1 MNKVITIPLLLT
13 VLLTLSACAV
23 GPDYREPT
31 MEPAR
36 IDRASSEDFDRS
48 RFQAA
53 WWRQFEDPTLDALV
67 SQALAENRELRIAF
81 SRLRAARSIRDD
93 DANDR
98 FPTVTAGA
106 SAEYGEAQQPGFSE
120 QRSNIERY
128 DLGLDMA
135 WELDLFGRIQR
146 RIEAS
151 EAQTEA
157 AEAELYQLQVSL
169 IAELVTAYGELR
181 GAQLRERI
189 ARENLGYQRNSHLLT
204 EQLRD
209 AGMGSELDVLRADAR
224 LAATEASLPQLQ
236 ATQTRA
242 TNRIA
247 TLLGQR
253 ADQLSVDLS
262 PRDLPAVAKALP
274 IGDPSEL
281 LRRRP
286 DIRAAERQLAA
297 ATANVGVAT
306 ADLFPR
312 VSIRGFA
319 GFLSGEFSSLVAGRN
334 EAWEVSPSISWAAFD
349 MGSVPRVS
357 LSGFLGFIA
366 GRGSQIGS
374 SAAEAWGLAPSIS
387 WAAFDMG
394 SVRARLRGA
403 EADADGA
410 LAAYE
415 QQVLLALE
423 ESENAFSDYARAQQ
437 RLLSLLR
444 QSGASRAAARQ
455 AEIRY
460 REGTVDFL
468 VLLDAERERLAA
480 EDAQAQAEIDVYR
493 GVVALYKA
501 LGGGWQLSNG

>member
-1 MNKVITIPLLLT
+1 MKRLISTSLALVAILA
-13 VLLTLSACAV
+13 LSACAV
-23 GPDYREPT
+23 GPDYRAPNT
-31 MEPAR
+31 EPAQ
-36 IDRASSEDFDRS
+36 IERADTADFDRS

-53 WWRQFEDPTLDALV
+53 WWRQFEDPALDALV

-81 SRLRAARSIRDD
+81 SRLRAARAIRDD

-106 SAEYGEAQQPGFSE
+106 SAEYGKAQQPGFSE
-120 QRSNIERY
+120 ERSNIERY

-135 WELDLFGRIQR
+135 WELDLFGRVQR

-169 IAELVTAYGELR
+169 IAELVDAYGALR

-189 ARENLGYQRNSHLLT
+189 ARENLGYQRDSYQLT
-204 EQLRD
+204 EQLRE
-209 AGMGSELDVLRADAR
+209 AGVGSELDVLRADAR
-224 LAATEASLPQLQ
+224 LAAIEATLPQLQ

-253 ADQLSVDLS
+253 ADQLSINLS
-262 PRDLPAVAKALP
+262 PRDLPAVTKALP
-274 IGDPSEL
+274 IGDPTEL

-312 VSIRGFA
+312 VS
-319 GFLSGEFSSLVAGRN
+319 
-334 EAWEVSPSISWAAFD
+334 
-349 MGSVPRVS
+349 

-374 SAAEAWGLAPSIS
+374 SAAEAWGVTPSIS

-403 EADADGA
+403 EADAEAA
-410 LAAYE
+410 LASYE

-444 QSGASRAAARQ
+444 QSSASRAAARQ

-460 REGTVDFL
+460 REGTADFL

-480 EDAQAQAEIDVYR
+480 EDAQAQAEVDVYR

-501 LGGGWQLSNG
+501 MGGGWQLDG

>member
-1 MNKVITIPLLLT
+1 MKAVISTPLLLAAAIA
-13 VLLTLSACAV
+13 LSACAV
-23 GPDYREPT
+23 GPDYRAPDVA
-31 MEPAR
+31 PAH
-36 IDRASSEDFDRS
+36 IERAAATGFDQS

-53 WWRQFEDPTLDALV
+53 WWRQFDDPTLDALV
-67 SQALAENRELRIAF
+67 GEALSENRELRIAF
-81 SRLRAARSIRDD
+81 ARLRAARSIRDD
-93 DANDR
+93 VTNDR

-106 SAEYGEAQQPGFSE
+106 GAEYGEAQQPGFGE
-120 QRSNIERY
+120 ERSSIERY

-135 WELDLFGRIQR
+135 WELDLFGRVQR

-151 EAQTEA
+151 EAQSEA

-169 IAELVTAYGELR
+169 IAELVDAYGQLR

-189 ARENLGYQRNSHLLT
+189 ARENLENQRNSHRLT

-209 AGMGSELDVLRADAR
+209 AGVGNELDVLRADAR
-224 LAATEASLPQLQ
+224 LAATQASLPQLQ
-236 ATQTRA
+236 AQQTRA

-253 ADQLSVDLS
+253 ADTLSVDLT
-262 PRDLPAVAKALP
+262 PRELPAIAKALP
-274 IGDPSEL
+274 IGDPTEL

-286 DIRAAERQLAA
+286 DILAAERQLAA

-312 VSIRGFA
+312 VS
-319 GFLSGEFSSLVAGRN
+319 
-334 EAWEVSPSISWAAFD
+334 
-349 MGSVPRVS
+349 

-374 SAAEAWGLAPSIS
+374 SAAQAWGVAPSIT

-403 EADADGA
+403 EADAEGA
-410 LAAYE
+410 LASYE

-423 ESENAFSDYARAQQ
+423 ESENAFSDYARAQE
-437 RLLSLLR
+437 RLLALLR
-444 QSGASRAAARQ
+444 QSSASRAAAEQ
-455 AEIRY
+455 AAVRY
-460 REGTVDFL
+460 RDGTVDFL

-480 EDAQAQAEIDVYR
+480 EDAQAQAEVEVYR
-493 GVVALYKA
+493 GVVGLYKA
-501 LGGGWQLSNG
+501 LGGGWQLASN

>member
-1 MNKVITIPLLLT
+1 MKAVISTPLLLAAA
-13 VLLTLSACAV
+13 LALSACAV
-23 GPDYREPT
+23 GPDYRVPEVA
-31 MEPAR
+31 PAQ
-36 IDRASSEDFDRS
+36 IERAAAAGFDQS
-48 RFQAA
+48 KFQAA
-53 WWRQFEDPTLDALV
+53 WWRQFDDPTLDALV
-67 SQALAENRELRIAF
+67 GEALAENRELRIAF
-81 SRLRAARSIRDD
+81 ARLRAARSIRDD
-93 DANDR
+93 AANDR

-106 SAEYGEAQQPGFSE
+106 SAEYGEAQQPGFGE
-120 QRSNIERY
+120 ERSSIERY

-135 WELDLFGRIQR
+135 WELDLFGRVQR

-151 EAQTEA
+151 EAQSEA

-169 IAELVTAYGELR
+169 IAELVDAYGQLR

-189 ARENLGYQRNSHLLT
+189 ARENLENQRNSHRLT

-209 AGMGSELDVLRADAR
+209 AGVGSELDVLRADAR

-236 ATQTRA
+236 AQQTRA

-253 ADQLSVDLS
+253 ADRLSVDLA
-262 PRDLPAVAKALP
+262 PRELPAIAKALP
-274 IGDPSEL
+274 IGDPTEL

-286 DIRAAERQLAA
+286 DILAAERQLAA

-312 VSIRGFA
+312 VS
-319 GFLSGEFSSLVAGRN
+319 
-334 EAWEVSPSISWAAFD
+334 
-349 MGSVPRVS
+349 

-374 SAAEAWGLAPSIS
+374 SAAQAWGVAPSIT

-403 EADADGA
+403 KADAEGA
-410 LAAYE
+410 LASYE

-423 ESENAFSDYARAQQ
+423 ESENAFSDYARAQE
-437 RLLSLLR
+437 RLLALLR
-444 QSGASRAAARQ
+444 QSGASRAAAEQ
-455 AEIRY
+455 AAIRY

-480 EDAQAQAEIDVYR
+480 EDAQAQAEVEVYR
-493 GVVALYKA
+493 GVVGLYKA
-501 LGGGWQLSNG
+501 LGGGWQLANG

>member
-1 MNKVITIPLLLT
+1 MKTVVTTPLLLT
-13 VLLTLSACAV
+13 ALLALSACAV
-23 GPDYREPT
+23 GPDYRAPEP
-31 MEPAR
+31 EPAQ
-36 IDRASSEDFDRS
+36 IDRANTADFDRS

-53 WWRQFEDPTLDALV
+53 WWRQFEDSTLDALV

-81 SRLRAARSIRDD
+81 SRLRAARAIRDD

-106 SAEYGEAQQPGFSE
+106 SAEYGKAQQPGFSE
-120 QRSNIERY
+120 ERSNIERY

-169 IAELVTAYGELR
+169 IAELVDAYGELR

-189 ARENLGYQRNSHLLT
+189 ARENLGYQRDSHRLT
-204 EQLRD
+204 EQLRE
-209 AGMGSELDVLRADAR
+209 AGVGSELDVLRADAR
-224 LAATEASLPQLQ
+224 LAAIEATLPQLQ
-236 ATQTRA
+236 ASQTRA
-242 TNRIA
+242 VNRIA

-253 ADQLSVDLS
+253 ADRMSIDLA

-274 IGDPSEL
+274 IGDPAEL

-312 VSIRGFA
+312 VS
-319 GFLSGEFSSLVAGRN
+319 
-334 EAWEVSPSISWAAFD
+334 
-349 MGSVPRVS
+349 

-374 SAAEAWGLAPSIS
+374 SAAEAWGVTPSIT

-403 EADADGA
+403 EADAEGA
-410 LAAYE
+410 LASYE

-444 QSGASRAAARQ
+444 QSAASRAAARQ

-480 EDAQAQAEIDVYR
+480 EDAQAQAEVDVYR
-493 GVVALYKA
+493 GVVSLYKA
-501 LGGGWQLSNG
+501 LGGGWQLGS